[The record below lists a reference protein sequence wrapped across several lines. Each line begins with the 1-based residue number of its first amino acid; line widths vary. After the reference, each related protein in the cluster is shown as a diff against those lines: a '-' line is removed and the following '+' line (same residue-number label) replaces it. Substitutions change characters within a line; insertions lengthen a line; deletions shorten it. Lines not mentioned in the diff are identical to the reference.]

1 MRKRKCK
8 LMKNQ
13 NPDHAPEM
21 NPNQGKIKI
30 FSKIKLEKIMT
41 LLSGKKLVKKHVT
54 TMKIAGKENV
64 KDQLSLIP
72 KLQKNPKRKRTIN

>member
-1 MRKRKCK
+1 
-8 LMKNQ
+8 MKNQ

-21 NPNQGKIKI
+21 NPNQ
-30 FSKIKLEKIMT
+30 
-41 LLSGKKLVKKHVT
+41 GKKLVKKHVT